1 MNDPIDQLLAHVRY
15 RLGPIV
21 SDAQRWRIDELSRL
35 MLRYWPHRHL
45 ESASVLGGRRNKSVS
60 HAMSLAKR
68 QAREQW
74 EARHG
79 IGPMWPVV
87 LDKAVDAISV
97 VYLDLWFGDRLWALR
112 LEELGRRLCQGV
124 K

>member
-1 MNDPIDQLLAHVRY
+1 
-15 RLGPIV
+15 
-21 SDAQRWRIDELSRL
+21 
-35 MLRYWPHRHL
+35 
-45 ESASVLGGRRNKSVS
+45 
-60 HAMSLAKR
+60 
-68 QAREQW
+68 
-74 EARHG
+74 
-79 IGPMWPVV
+79 MWPVV